1 MAVPVRRSHIPWELF
16 FLSTFL
22 VAHIDRF
29 ARWLKVE
36 KGYSDHTVE
45 NYCRDLAEFAAH
57 AKVAEPGRIDT
68 PLVRGFVYGLS
79 GRNKSTSVARKLSA
93 LRSFFRFLLRQGE
106 IDHNPVLPIAMPRHD
121 RYMPAFLTVDEVFAL
136 LETPGSTD
144 TFALRD
150 RAILEMLYSTGVR
163 VAELVGLDLARLDLV
178 EETVRVIGKGNKERL
193 VPVGSPAVE
202 AIRAYLPQRQLLA
215 GNRGRRGRSEEKE
228 ALFLNSRGQ
237 RLTVRSV
244 ERLVS
249 DYAGRAGII
258 NRVTPHALRHS
269 FATHLLEMGA
279 DLRAVQE
286 LLGHAS
292 LSTTQRYT
300 HLNMDH
306 LARVYDQAHPL
317 ARKNSKGRNGDE

>member
-1 MAVPVRRSHIPWELF
+1 LPAYLQ
-16 FLSTFL
+16 T
-22 VAHIDRF
+22 HIDGF
-29 ARWLKVE
+29 ARWLLVE
-36 KGYSDHTVE
+36 KGYSDNTVE
-45 NYCRDLAEFAAH
+45 SYCRDLAEFAEH
-57 AKVAEPGRIDT
+57 AKIDEPRQIDT
-68 PLVRGFVYGLS
+68 AMVRAFVYGLS
-79 GRNKSTSVARKLSA
+79 SRNKSTSVARKLSA
-93 LRSFFRFLLRQGE
+93 LRTFFRFLLREGT
-106 IDHNPVLPIAMPRHD
+106 ITINPVLPIAMPRHD

-136 LETPGSTD
+136 VETPGATD

-163 VAELVGLDLARLDLV
+163 VAELVGLDLDRLDLV
-178 EETVRVIGKGNKERL
+178 EEAVRVIGKGNKERL
-193 VPVGSPAVE
+193 VPVGTPALE
-202 AIRAYLPQRQLLA
+202 AIRAYLPQRQQLV
-215 GNRGRRGRSEEKE
+215 GNRTRRGREEEKA
-228 ALFLNSRGQ
+228 ALFLNNRGQ

-244 ERLVS
+244 ERLVG
-249 DYAGRAGII
+249 DYALRAGII

-317 ARKNSKGRNGDE
+317 ARKAVTPSAVKELK

>member
-1 MAVPVRRSHIPWELF
+1 MPAYLQ
-16 FLSTFL
+16 T
-22 VAHIDRF
+22 HIDAF
-29 ARWLKVE
+29 VRWLRVE
-36 KGYSDHTVE
+36 KGYSDNTVE
-45 NYCRDLAEFAAH
+45 SYGRDLAEFAEQAR
-57 AKVAEPGRIDT
+57 VDEPDRIDT
-68 PLVRGFVYGLS
+68 PMVRSFVYLLS

-93 LRSFFRFLLRQGE
+93 LRTFFRFLLREGR
-106 IDHNPVLPIAMPRHD
+106 ITSNPVLSISMPKHD

-136 LETPGSTD
+136 LETPGGTD

-163 VAELVGLDLARLDLV
+163 VAELVGLDLGRLDLV

-202 AIRAYLPQRQLLA
+202 AIRAYLPQRQLLS
-215 GNRGRRGRSEEKE
+215 GNRGRRGRVEEKA

-244 ERLVS
+244 ERLVG
-249 DYAGRAGII
+249 DYALRAGII

-279 DLRAVQE
+279 DLRVVQE

-317 ARKNSKGRNGDE
+317 AHKAVRETTHEQ